1 MKLFGCAVTA
11 LFVLIATSASA
22 QNSYQPPVARI
33 YAAAAGTVL
42 APTATSHA
50 ATIAQFLAGQ
60 GIPVGAAALIE
71 TGGGPALNGL
81 TVARFEETAGS
92 LTIYGVYAKAAFNAR
107 GDLVHLI
114 ENVAPVSAVVG
125 PAASAAQALAAALQE
140 HHGGAV
146 ALPPQAR
153 AQGNS
158 VVFAKTPFFHR
169 EPTVTHVA
177 VAGTGALQHG
187 MLVETWSEPGNQLH
201 ETLVGPSGDV
211 LFSELR
217 TNYESYNVFAVDPGA
232 SVQGVVDGAGW
243 LGIGTQTTVSIT
255 GPNVHA
261 YLDVNANNAADS
273 GGTPVT
279 TGEFLTAWKSG
290 EGPGT
295 DNNKAVAVQN
305 LFYLNNVMHDTLRDH
320 GFRVADGNFEG
331 NDPVNAEA
339 QDGSGTD
346 NANFSTPPDGS
357 SPRMQM
363 YLWSNPTPTLA
374 VVVNATQ
381 YFGKNAD
388 FGPQLTTTGINGGL
402 ALPSTADGCSK
413 LKSMIG
419 KVAVI
424 DRGTCSFKTKV
435 ANAQA
440 AGAIGV
446 VIANNDGGTIF
457 VMGDDTAV
465 RTRITIPSV
474 FVGQNDGLTL
484 KSLARSASAATL
496 RDRGQTLL
504 MADASLDSD
513 VVFHE
518 YGHGLTWR
526 MIGGMS
532 GPIAGAIGEG
542 ASDGVALLMNDGDVV
557 GEYSSGVPEGI
568 RRYRY
573 SGYPLTYSDV
583 TGAEV
588 HDDGEVFAA
597 IVYDLKD
604 RFTHAVGPGSF
615 PTVEE
620 AVKKLYDYYVDG
632 MNFTPATPTFEQM
645 RDGMLQSAGGIG
657 ADSCL
662 IWKSFAK
669 FGVGTGAKATISR
682 RGAVSITETFTLPN
696 TCTP

>member
-1 MKLFGCAVTA
+1 MKIFGGAVMTA
-11 LFVLIATSASA
+11 ALLIAVSASA
-22 QNSYQPPVARI
+22 QDGYQPPIARTYVPAI
-33 YAAAAGTVL
+33 GAVL
-42 APTATSHA
+42 APSAGTRA
-50 ATIAQFLAGQ
+50 ATVVQFLAGR
-60 GIPVGAAALIE
+60 GIPVTAAALSE

-81 TVARFEETAGS
+81 TVARFEETVAG

-114 ENVAPVSAVVG
+114 ENLTPVSAVVG

-140 HHGGAV
+140 HHRGAV

-158 VVFAKTPFFHR
+158 VVFARTPFFHR

-187 MLVETWSEPGNQLH
+187 MLVETWSEEGNLLH
-201 ETLVGPSGDV
+201 ETLVGPSGDI

-217 TNYESYNVFAVDPGA
+217 TNYDSYNVFAVDPA
-232 SVQGVVDGAGW
+232 KSVQGVVTGAQGW
-243 LGIGTQTTVSIT
+243 LGTGTQTTVNIS
-255 GPNVHA
+255 GQNVHA
-261 YLDVNANNAADS
+261 YLDANANNAPDT
-273 GGTPVT
+273 GGTSVSN
-279 TGEFLTAWKSG
+279 GDFVTAWSIN
-290 EGPGT
+290 EAPGT
-295 DNNKAVAVQN
+295 NGNKAVAVQN

-363 YLWSNPTPTLA
+363 YLWSDSRPTLA
-374 VVVNATQ
+374 VVVETAQ

-388 FGPQLTTTGINGGL
+388 FGPQLTTTGINGAL
-402 ALPSTADGCSK
+402 ALASPADGCSK
-413 LKSMIG
+413 LKVITG

-446 VIANNDGGTIF
+446 VVANNAPGSVF
-457 VMGDDTAV
+457 VMGDDSAI

-474 FVGQNDGLTL
+474 FVGQDDGITL
-484 KSLARSASAATL
+484 KAKAASAPTATL
-496 RDRGQTLL
+496 KDRNLTLL
-504 MADASLDSD
+504 MTDASLDSD

-557 GEYSSGVPEGI
+557 GEYSAGVPEGI

-597 IVYDLKD
+597 IVYDLKQ
-604 RFTHAVGPGSF
+604 RFGSARLDALF
-615 PTVEE
+615 N
-620 AVKKLYDYYVDG
+620 YYVDG

-645 RDGMLQSAGGIG
+645 RDGMLQSASSSA
-657 ADSCL
+657 ADACL
-662 IWKSFAK
+662 IWKSFAQ
-669 FGVGTGAKATISR
+669 FGVGVGAKATVSR
-682 RGAVSITETFTLPN
+682 RGAVSITESFTLPN
-696 TCTP
+696 SCTR